1 MGQSIH
7 WPWQKSSISQWRFYF
22 LNFKTNHIVPLG
34 WKTPQMDIAWWD
46 WVQGDSLWAIWFRA
60 LGALDSITKYF
71 QMSLEAE
78 KRVNASTTDPSS
90 TVEQSEL
97 TRESVEHLMMEQETQ
112 FREKQAE
119 QARLLDELA
128 GKLQSLD
135 LSAAAE
141 MVRLGGL
148 ASKLWCYRRK
158 KTPCLV
164 FNIVHFADEPG
175 VKPQW
180 SHLWPPMWGTMTEPD

>member
-1 MGQSIH
+1 
-7 WPWQKSSISQWRFYF
+7 
-22 LNFKTNHIVPLG
+22 
-34 WKTPQMDIAWWD
+34 MDIAWWD
-46 WVQGDSLWAIWFRA
+46 WVQGDSLWVIWFCA

-71 QMSLEAE
+71 QISLEAE
-78 KRVNASTTDPSS
+78 KRVNASTTDPNN
-90 TVEQSEL
+90 TVEQSEI

-141 MVRLGGL
+141 MVSLGGL
-148 ASKLWCYRRK
+148 VSKLWCYRRN
-158 KTPCLV
+158 KTTWLV
-164 FNIVHFADEPG
+164 FN
-175 VKPQW
+175 
-180 SHLWPPMWGTMTEPD
+180 

>member
-1 MGQSIH
+1 
-7 WPWQKSSISQWRFYF
+7 
-22 LNFKTNHIVPLG
+22 
-34 WKTPQMDIAWWD
+34 MDTAWWD
-46 WVQGDSLWAIWFRA
+46 WVPGDSLWTIWFRA

-78 KRVNASTTDPSS
+78 KRVNASTTDPNS

-97 TRESVEHLMMEQETQ
+97 TRESVEHLMMEQESQ
-112 FREKQAE
+112 FREKQEE

-141 MVRLGGL
+141 MVWVGGHGL
-148 ASKLWCYRRK
+148 KAMVL
-158 KTPCLV
+158 
-164 FNIVHFADEPG
+164 
-175 VKPQW
+175 
-180 SHLWPPMWGTMTEPD
+180 